1 MPDHQQQKRQPLIR
15 KPSANSRT
23 LQPQHR
29 QRMIASPEKVSAANA
44 RPAVHDNANKG
55 RKRSAEKQPANGIGA
70 DHDEVFA
77 RAPPKRSLL
86 RRSSER
92 ESRVEE
98 SSKVFQQIYYLN
110 HKIFRN
116 CSPALRR
123 TQPLSTQVVA
133 TMGKKTTSRPR
144 TPWPRPTDKARR
156 DKPELLVL
164 GAQCHWSP

>member
-1 MPDHQQQKRQPLIR
+1 
-15 KPSANSRT
+15 
-23 LQPQHR
+23 
-29 QRMIASPEKVSAANA
+29 MIASPEKVSAANA
-44 RPAVHDNANKG
+44 KPAVHGNANKG

-98 SSKVFQQIYYLN
+98 SNKVFDQIYHLN
-110 HKIFRN
+110 RKIFRN
-116 CSPALRR
+116 CSLALKR
-123 TQPLSTQVVA
+123 TQPQPTRVVA
-133 TMGKKTTSRPR
+133 TMSKKTTSRPR
-144 TPWPRPTDKARR
+144 TPWPRPIDEVRR
-156 DKPELLVL
+156 AKPAGLVL